1 MLKPTFVLY
10 LFLIFS
16 FVGLYA
22 QDEKPE
28 ISYSGTPKEYVIAD
42 IEVTGDLNNDPQI
55 LANISGL
62 KVGQT
67 IKVPGEAISGAIE
80 KYWDYGLFSDVKITA
95 EKIEGED
102 IYLNIYLQE
111 RPRLSELNFSGLK
124 KSEID
129 DITGE
134 ISMMKGSQVTP
145 YLIDRAKRYINN
157 YFEEKGFFNTEVSIV
172 QRDDPDKP
180 NHVFLDVNVDKKDK
194 VKVKNLV
201 FKGNEVFSDF
211 KLNRFTKKTNE
222 KGKILNF
229 FRTKKFVQEEYEKDK
244 ERIIE
249 KYKEEGYRDAHLE
262 YDSVSRNEDNTV
274 DIEIA
279 IDEGSKY
286 YFGDISWVGNTVYP
300 GPYLS
305 QELRIKKGD
314 VFNQTRLD
322 ERLFSDDDAV
332 HNLYM
337 NNGYL
342 FSNIQ
347 PVDVKVYND
356 TVDLEMRI
364 NEGEQA
370 SIDEVIIKGN
380 TKTHEHVVRRELR
393 TKPGELFDKSELI
406 RSVRELSQLG
416 HFDPEKI
423 NPVPLPDPDKG
434 TVDIEYNLVEKAN
447 DQIELSGGWGGGM
460 FVGSLGLK
468 FTNFS
473 VRNFFEKEA
482 WKPLPTGDGQTLSL
496 QAKTNG
502 KYYQSYS
509 FSFTEPWL
517 GGKKPNSLSV
527 SLHHSIQ
534 TGTSSGYYYGN
545 PRSNM
550 GGYGGGRFG
559 GGSYGGYGGYGYGA
573 QPLEE
578 DPDEHMKVTG
588 LSVGFGKRLA
598 WPDDYFQF
606 RAQGSFQ
613 RYDLKNW
620 VYFLMENGN
629 SNNLNFKT
637 TLSRNSIDNPLYTRH
652 GSNFSLG
659 LEFTPP
665 YSLWDDT
672 DYSDPDMPDSEKYK
686 WIEYHKWT
694 FKGEIYKPLD
704 ASNKLVMMTKV
715 QGGFLGYFNENRR
728 SPFEKFV
735 LGGDGMSGYSYYG
748 SETIG
753 LRGYEN
759 ASLTPLTNGRQDG
772 NMYNKL
778 AMELRYP
785 LTLKPSATV
794 YGLLFAEAGNSW
806 SEFRDYNPFGLKRS
820 AGVGVRIFLPM
831 FGLMGIDW
839 GYGFD
844 DVTGSPNANGSNF
857 HFVIGQN
864 F

>member
-28 ISYSGTPKEYVIAD
+28 ISYSGTPDEYIIED

-62 KVGQT
+62 QVGQR
-67 IKVPGEAISGAIE
+67 IQVPGEAISEAIE
-80 KYWDYGLFSDVKITA
+80 KYWDYGLFSDVKISA
-95 EKIEGED
+95 EKIEGEK
-102 IYLNIYLQE
+102 IYLEIYLQE
-111 RPRLSELNFSGLK
+111 RPRLSEINFSGLRN
-124 KSEID
+124 SEID
-129 DITGE
+129 DISSK
-134 ISMMKGSQVTP
+134 ISMMRGSQVTP
-145 YLIDRAKRYINN
+145 YLVDRARRYIQS

-172 QRDDPDKP
+172 QRDDPEKE
-180 NHVFLDVNVDKKDK
+180 NHVFLDINVDKKDK
-194 VKVKNLV
+194 VKVNSLV

-229 FRTKKFVQEEYEKDK
+229 FRTKKFVKEEYEKDK
-244 ERIIE
+244 DRIIE
-249 KYKEEGYRDAHLE
+249 KYNEEGYRDAHFE
-262 YDSVSRNEDNTV
+262 YDSVSRNPDNTV
-274 DIEIA
+274 DVVIK
-279 IDEGSKY
+279 IDEGNKY

-305 QELRIKKGD
+305 QKLRIKKGD

-356 TVDLEMRI
+356 TVDVEMRI
-364 NEGEQA
+364 YEGEQA
-370 SIDEVIIKGN
+370 TIDEVIIKGN

-423 NPVPLPDPDKG
+423 NPVPLPDPEKG

-482 WKPLPTGDGQTLSL
+482 WRPLPTGDGQTLSL
-496 QAKTNG
+496 RAQTNG

-527 SLHHSIQ
+527 SVHHSIQ

-545 PRSNM
+545 PYSNM
-550 GGYGGGRFG
+550 GRGGYGG
-559 GGSYGGYGGYGYGA
+559 YGGYGSYGGYGYGA

-578 DPDEHMKVTG
+578 NPDEHMKVTG
-588 LSVGFGKRLA
+588 LTVGFGKRLM

-606 RAQGSFQ
+606 MARGSFQ

-629 SNNLNFKT
+629 SNNLNFKVS
-637 TLSRNSIDNPLYTRH
+637 LSRNSIDNPLYTRH

-665 YSLWDDT
+665 YSLWDDK
-672 DYSDPDMPDSEKYK
+672 DYSQEMPDSERYK

-704 ASNKLVMMTKV
+704 AANKLVMMSKV

-772 NMYNKL
+772 NIYNKL
-778 AMELRYP
+778 ALELRYP
-785 LTLKPSATV
+785 LTLQPSATV
-794 YGLLFAEAGNSW
+794 YGLVFAEAGNSW

-820 AGVGVRIFLPM
+820 AGAGVRIFLPM

-844 DVTGSPNANGSNF
+844 DVPGSPNANGSNF